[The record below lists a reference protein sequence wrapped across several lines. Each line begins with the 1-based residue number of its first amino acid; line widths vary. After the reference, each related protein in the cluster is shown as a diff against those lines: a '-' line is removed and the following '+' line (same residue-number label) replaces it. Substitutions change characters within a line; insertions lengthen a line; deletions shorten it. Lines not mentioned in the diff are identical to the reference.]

1 MILAFKLRDLITIPF
16 GWLLGMLN
24 DVTGNYGVAM
34 IIFAVLV
41 QLILLPLTAKSKKS
55 MMGMSRLTPKMQEL
69 QAKYG
74 NDQAKLNE
82 MTQKLY
88 QEEGVN
94 PMGGCLWT
102 MIPLPILIALYSI
115 LRQPITHFMSIKK
128 DVALSLVDKVASAG
142 LDISTIATVKDGVT
156 EFTPY
161 GQIALV
167 KLINEQLPQ
176 AVEGIEKWF
185 HIDFNFIGLDLTVHP
200 WDAVK
205 AFEPSW
211 AVIGLILIPILAGGF
226 QFLMTIMTMKQ
237 SAQQGAAA
245 GQTQGMMYMMCLFS
259 VYIAFIMPG
268 SLGIYWIAQ
277 TVFSMIQEFF
287 MNKFYNKKIE
297 EEERIR
303 YEQIQAERQKRQE
316 EGRRLQEERKR
327 KQAEEQKLSLKEKQK
342 AAHAAKAAKAAKA
355 ATGTTEAG
363 RVGNRPYAKGRA
375 YKEDRYND

>member
-1 MILAFKLRDLITIPF
+1 MFQTLGYYICMPFAALVRLFYNLTGSYGLSIILFTIVIKLIMLPF
-16 GWLLGMLN
+16 QM
-24 DVTGNYGVAM
+24 
-34 IIFAVLV
+34 
-41 QLILLPLTAKSKKS
+41 KSKRN
-55 MMGMSRLTPKMQEL
+55 MVRMNRMSGKMNEIRKKYANN
-69 QAKYG
+69 QAK
-74 NDQAKLNE
+74 ANE
-82 MTQKLY
+82 EIQKLY

-128 DVALSLVDKVASAG
+128 DVALSLIDKVAAAG
-142 LDISTIATVKDGVT
+142 ADISAIATIKDGVT

-167 KLINEQLPQ
+167 KLINEDLPQ
-176 AVEGIEKWF
+176 VAEGIEKWF
-185 HIDFNFIGLDLTVHP
+185 HIDFNFIGLDLTRHR

-226 QFLMTIMTMKQ
+226 QLLMTIMTMKQ
-237 SAQQGAAA
+237 TAQQGNAA

-259 VYIAFIMPG
+259 VYIAFIMPA

-287 MNKFYNKKIE
+287 MNKFYNQKIE

-303 YEQIQAERQKRQE
+303 YEQIQEERRKKQE
-316 EGRRLQEERKR
+316 EGRRLQEERKK
-327 KQAEEQKLSLKEKQK
+327 KQAEEQKMSLKEKKK
-342 AAHAAKAAKAAKA
+342 AAQAAKEAKAAKAP
-355 ATGTTEAG
+355 GTTDAG
-363 RVGNRPYAKGRA
+363 RVGNRPYARGRA
-375 YKEDRYND
+375 YLEEHYKD

>member
-1 MILAFKLRDLITIPF
+1 MFSTLGYYICMPFAALVRLFYNLTGSYGLSIILFTIVIKLIMLPF
-16 GWLLGMLN
+16 QM
-24 DVTGNYGVAM
+24 
-34 IIFAVLV
+34 
-41 QLILLPLTAKSKKS
+41 KSKRN
-55 MMGMSRLTPKMQEL
+55 MVRMNRMSGKMNEIRKKYANN
-69 QAKYG
+69 QAK
-74 NDQAKLNE
+74 ANE
-82 MTQKLY
+82 EIQKLY

-128 DVALSLVDKVASAG
+128 DVALSLIDKVAAAG
-142 LDISTIATVKDGVT
+142 ADISAIATIKDGVT

-167 KLINEQLPQ
+167 KLINEDLPQ
-176 AVEGIEKWF
+176 VAEGIEKWF
-185 HIDFNFIGLDLTVHP
+185 HIDFNFIGLDLTRHP

-226 QFLMTIMTMKQ
+226 QLLMTIMTMKQ
-237 SAQQGAAA
+237 TAQQGNAA

-259 VYIAFIMPG
+259 VYIAFIMPA

-287 MNKFYNKKIE
+287 MNKFYNQKIE

-303 YEQIQAERQKRQE
+303 YEQIQEERRKKQE
-316 EGRRLQEERKR
+316 EGRRQQEERKK
-327 KQAEEQKLSLKEKQK
+327 KQAEEQKMSLKEKKK
-342 AAHAAKAAKAAKA
+342 AAQAAKEAKAAKAP
-355 ATGTTEAG
+355 GTTDAG
-363 RVGNRPYAKGRA
+363 RVGNRPYARGRA
-375 YKEDRYND
+375 YLEEHYKD

>member
-1 MILAFKLRDLITIPF
+1 MFQTLGYYICMPFAALVRLFYNLTGSYGLSIILFTIVIKLIMLPF
-16 GWLLGMLN
+16 QM
-24 DVTGNYGVAM
+24 
-34 IIFAVLV
+34 
-41 QLILLPLTAKSKKS
+41 KSKRN
-55 MMGMSRLTPKMQEL
+55 MVRMNRMSGKMNEIRKKYANN
-69 QAKYG
+69 QAK
-74 NDQAKLNE
+74 ANE
-82 MTQKLY
+82 EIQKLY

-128 DVALSLVDKVASAG
+128 DVALSLIDKVAAAG
-142 LDISTIATVKDGVT
+142 ADISAIATIKDGVT

-167 KLINEQLPQ
+167 KLINEDLPQ
-176 AVEGIEKWF
+176 VAEGIEKWF
-185 HIDFNFIGLDLTVHP
+185 HIDFNFIGLDLTRHP

-211 AVIGLILIPILAGGF
+211 AVIGLILIPNLAGGF
-226 QFLMTIMTMKQ
+226 QLLMTIMTMKQ
-237 SAQQGAAA
+237 TAQQGNAA

-259 VYIAFIMPG
+259 VYIAFIMPA

-287 MNKFYNKKIE
+287 MNKFYNQKIE

-303 YEQIQAERQKRQE
+303 YEQIQEERRKKQE
-316 EGRRLQEERKR
+316 EGRRLQEERKK
-327 KQAEEQKLSLKEKQK
+327 KQAEEQKMSLKEKKK
-342 AAHAAKAAKAAKA
+342 AAQAAKEAKAAKAP
-355 ATGTTEAG
+355 GTTDAG
-363 RVGNRPYAKGRA
+363 RVGNRPYARGRA
-375 YKEDRYND
+375 YLEEHYKD

>member
-1 MILAFKLRDLITIPF
+1 MFQTLGYYICMPFAALVRLFYNLTGSSGLSIILFTIVIKLIMLPF
-16 GWLLGMLN
+16 QM
-24 DVTGNYGVAM
+24 
-34 IIFAVLV
+34 
-41 QLILLPLTAKSKKS
+41 KSKLN
-55 MMGMSRLTPKMQEL
+55 MVRMNRMSGKMNEIRKKYANN
-69 QAKYG
+69 QAK
-74 NDQAKLNE
+74 ANE
-82 MTQKLY
+82 EIQKLY

-128 DVALSLVDKVASAG
+128 DVALSLIDKVAAAG
-142 LDISTIATVKDGVT
+142 ADISAIATIKDGVT

-167 KLINEQLPQ
+167 KLINEDLPQ
-176 AVEGIEKWF
+176 VAEGIEKWF
-185 HIDFNFIGLDLTVHP
+185 HIDFNFIGLDLTRHP

-226 QFLMTIMTMKQ
+226 QLLMTIMTMKQ
-237 SAQQGAAA
+237 TAHQGNAA

-259 VYIAFIMPG
+259 VYIAFIMPA

-287 MNKFYNKKIE
+287 MNKFYNQKIE

-303 YEQIQAERQKRQE
+303 YEQIQEERRKKQE
-316 EGRRLQEERKR
+316 EGRRLQEERKK
-327 KQAEEQKLSLKEKQK
+327 KQAEEQKMSLKEKKK
-342 AAHAAKAAKAAKA
+342 AAQAAKEAKAAKAP
-355 ATGTTEAG
+355 GTTDAG
-363 RVGNRPYAKGRA
+363 RVGNRPYARGRA
-375 YKEDRYND
+375 YLEEHYKD

>member
-1 MILAFKLRDLITIPF
+1 MFQTLGYYICMPFAALVRFFYNLTGSYGLAIILFTIVIKLIMLPF
-16 GWLLGMLN
+16 M
-24 DVTGNYGVAM
+24 M
-34 IIFAVLV
+34 
-41 QLILLPLTAKSKKS
+41 KSKRN
-55 MMGMSRLTPKMQEL
+55 MVRMNRMSGKMQEIRKKYANN
-69 QAKYG
+69 QAKA
-74 NDQAKLNE
+74 NQE
-82 MTQKLY
+82 IQQMY

-115 LRQPITHFMSIKK
+115 LRQPITHFMSIKQ
-128 DVALSLVDKVASAG
+128 DVALSLIDKVQAAG
-142 LDISTIATVKDGVT
+142 LDISTIATIKDGVA

-185 HIDFNFIGLDLTVHP
+185 HIDFNFIGLDLTRHP

-205 AFEPSW
+205 GFEPTW
-211 AVIGLILIPILAGGF
+211 AIIGLILIPILAGGF
-226 QFLMTIMTMKQ
+226 QFVMTIMTMKQ
-237 SAQQGAAA
+237 SAQQGAT

-259 VYIAFIMPG
+259 VYIAFVMPA
-268 SLGIYWIAQ
+268 SLGVYWIAQ

-303 YEQIQAERQKRQE
+303 YEKIQAERQKRQE
-316 EGRRLQEERKR
+316 EGRKQQEERKK

-342 AAHAAKAAKAAKA
+342 AAQAAKADKAAKAAS
-355 ATGTTEAG
+355 GTTEAG
-363 RVGNRPYAKGRA
+363 RVGNRPYARGRA
-375 YKEDRYND
+375 YKEDRY

>member
-1 MILAFKLRDLITIPF
+1 MMFHTLGYYICMPFAALVRFFYTLTGSYGLAIILFTIVIKLIMLPF
-16 GWLLGMLN
+16 QM
-24 DVTGNYGVAM
+24 
-34 IIFAVLV
+34 
-41 QLILLPLTAKSKKS
+41 KSKRN
-55 MMGMSRLTPKMQEL
+55 MVRMNRMSGKMQEIRKKYANN
-69 QAKYG
+69 QAKA
-74 NDQAKLNE
+74 NQE
-82 MTQKLY
+82 IQKMY

-128 DVALSLVDKVASAG
+128 DVALSLIDKVAATG
-142 LDISTIATVKDGVT
+142 ADISAIATIKDGVA
-156 EFTPY
+156 EFSPY

-176 AVEGIEKWF
+176 AVEGNDKWF
-185 HIDFNFIGLDLTVHP
+185 HIDFNFIGLDLTRHP

-205 AFEPSW
+205 GFEPTW
-211 AVIGLILIPILAGGF
+211 AIIGLILIPILAGGF

-237 SAQQGAAA
+237 SAQQGAT
-245 GQTQGMMYMMCLFS
+245 GQTQSMMYMMCLFS
-259 VYIAFIMPG
+259 VYIAFIMPA

-303 YEQIQAERQKRQE
+303 YEKIQAERQKRQE
-316 EGRRLQEERKR
+316 EGRKQQEERK
-327 KQAEEQKLSLKEKQK
+327 KQQAEEHKLSLKEKQK
-342 AAHAAKAAKAAKA
+342 AAQAAKADKAAKAAS
-355 ATGTTEAG
+355 GTTEAG
-363 RVGNRPYAKGRA
+363 RVGNRPYARGRA
-375 YKEDRYND
+375 YKEDRY

>member
-1 MILAFKLRDLITIPF
+1 MMFQTLGYYICMPFAALVRLFYNLTGSYGLSIILFTIVIKLIMLPF
-16 GWLLGMLN
+16 QM
-24 DVTGNYGVAM
+24 
-34 IIFAVLV
+34 
-41 QLILLPLTAKSKKS
+41 KSKRN
-55 MMGMSRLTPKMQEL
+55 MVRMNRMSGKMNEIRKKYANN
-69 QAKYG
+69 QAK
-74 NDQAKLNE
+74 ANE
-82 MTQKLY
+82 EIQKLY

-128 DVALSLVDKVASAG
+128 DVALSLIDKVAAAG
-142 LDISTIATVKDGVT
+142 ADISAIATIKDGVT

-167 KLINEQLPQ
+167 KLINEDLPQ
-176 AVEGIEKWF
+176 VAEGIEKWF
-185 HIDFNFIGLDLTVHP
+185 HIDFNFIGLDLTRHP

-226 QFLMTIMTMKQ
+226 QLLMTIMTMKQ
-237 SAQQGAAA
+237 TAQQGNAA

-259 VYIAFIMPG
+259 VYIAFIMPA

-287 MNKFYNKKIE
+287 MNKFYNQKIE

-303 YEQIQAERQKRQE
+303 YEQIQEERRKKQE
-316 EGRRLQEERKR
+316 EGRRLQEERKK
-327 KQAEEQKLSLKEKQK
+327 KQAEEQKMSLKEKKK
-342 AAHAAKAAKAAKA
+342 AAQAAKEAKAP
-355 ATGTTEAG
+355 GTTDAG
-363 RVGNRPYAKGRA
+363 RVGNRPYARGRA
-375 YKEDRYND
+375 YLEEHYKD

>member
-1 MILAFKLRDLITIPF
+1 MMFQTLGYYICMPFAALVRFFYTLTGSYGLAIILFTIVIKLIMLPF
-16 GWLLGMLN
+16 M
-24 DVTGNYGVAM
+24 M
-34 IIFAVLV
+34 
-41 QLILLPLTAKSKKS
+41 KSKRN
-55 MMGMSRLTPKMQEL
+55 MVRMNRMSGKMNEIRKKYANN
-69 QAKYG
+69 QAK
-74 NDQAKLNE
+74 ANE
-82 MTQKLY
+82 EIQKLY

-128 DVALSLVDKVASAG
+128 DVALSLIDKVAATG
-142 LDISTIATVKDGVT
+142 ADISAIATIKDGVT

-167 KLINEQLPQ
+167 KLINEDLPQ
-176 AVEGIEKWF
+176 VAEGIEKWF
-185 HIDFNFIGLDLTVHP
+185 HIDFNFIGLDLTRHP

-205 AFEPSW
+205 GFEPTW

-226 QFLMTIMTMKQ
+226 QFLMTRMSMKQ

-245 GQTQGMMYMMCLFS
+245 GQAQGMMYTMCLFS
-259 VYIAFIMPG
+259 VYIAFVMPG

-287 MNKFYNKKIE
+287 MNKFYNQKIE
-297 EEERIR
+297 EEERVR
-303 YEQIQAERQKRQE
+303 YEKIQAERQKRQE
-316 EGRRLQEERKR
+316 EGRKQQEERKK
-327 KQAEEQKLSLKEKQK
+327 KQAEEHKLTLKEKQK
-342 AAHAAKAAKAAKA
+342 AAQDAKAAKAAKA
-355 ATGTTEAG
+355 AVGTTDAG

-375 YKEDRYND
+375 YKEDRYKD

>member
-1 MILAFKLRDLITIPF
+1 MFQTLGYYICMPFAALVRLFYNLTGSYGLSIILFTIVIKLIMLPF
-16 GWLLGMLN
+16 QM
-24 DVTGNYGVAM
+24 
-34 IIFAVLV
+34 
-41 QLILLPLTAKSKKS
+41 KSKRN
-55 MMGMSRLTPKMQEL
+55 MVRMNRMSGKMNEIRKKYANN
-69 QAKYG
+69 QAK
-74 NDQAKLNE
+74 ANE
-82 MTQKLY
+82 EIQKLY
-88 QEEGVN
+88 QEEGAN

-128 DVALSLVDKVASAG
+128 DVALSLIDKVAAAG
-142 LDISTIATVKDGVT
+142 ADISAIATIKDGVT

-167 KLINEQLPQ
+167 KLINEDLPQ
-176 AVEGIEKWF
+176 VAEGIEKWF
-185 HIDFNFIGLDLTVHP
+185 HIDFNFIGLDLTRHP

-226 QFLMTIMTMKQ
+226 QLLMTIMTMKQ
-237 SAQQGAAA
+237 TAQQGNAA

-259 VYIAFIMPG
+259 VYIAFIMPA

-287 MNKFYNKKIE
+287 MNKFYNQKIE

-303 YEQIQAERQKRQE
+303 YEQIQEERRKKQE
-316 EGRRLQEERKR
+316 EGRRLQEERKK
-327 KQAEEQKLSLKEKQK
+327 KQAEEQKMSLKEKKK
-342 AAHAAKAAKAAKA
+342 AAQAAKEAKAAKAP
-355 ATGTTEAG
+355 GTTDAG
-363 RVGNRPYAKGRA
+363 RVGNRPYARGRA
-375 YKEDRYND
+375 YLEEHYKD

>member
-1 MILAFKLRDLITIPF
+1 MGFFGTLGYYICIPF
-16 GWLLGMLN
+16 AALLRLFYN
-24 DVTGNYGVAM
+24 LTGSYGVA
-34 IIFAVLV
+34 IILFTIVIK
-41 QLILLPLTAKSKKS
+41 LIMLPFQMKSKRN
-55 MMGMSRLTPKMQEL
+55 MVRMNRMSGKMNEIRKKYANN
-69 QAKYG
+69 QAK
-74 NDQAKLNE
+74 ANE
-82 MTQKLY
+82 EIQKLY

-128 DVALSLVDKVASAG
+128 DVALSLIDKVAAAG
-142 LDISTIATVKDGVT
+142 ADISAIATIKDGVT

-167 KLINEQLPQ
+167 KLINEDLPQ
-176 AVEGIEKWF
+176 VAEGIEKWF
-185 HIDFNFIGLDLTVHP
+185 HIDFNFIGLDLTRHP

-226 QFLMTIMTMKQ
+226 QLLMTIMTMKQ
-237 SAQQGAAA
+237 TAQQGNAA

-259 VYIAFIMPG
+259 VYIAFIMPA

-287 MNKFYNKKIE
+287 MNKFYNQKIE

-303 YEQIQAERQKRQE
+303 YEQIQEERRKKQE
-316 EGRRLQEERKR
+316 EGRRLQEERKK
-327 KQAEEQKLSLKEKQK
+327 KQAEEQKMSLKEKKK
-342 AAHAAKAAKAAKA
+342 AAQAAKEAKAAKAP
-355 ATGTTEAG
+355 GTTDAG
-363 RVGNRPYAKGRA
+363 RVGNRPYARGRA
-375 YKEDRYND
+375 YLEEHYKD

>member
-1 MILAFKLRDLITIPF
+1 MFQTLGYYICMPFAALVRLFYNLTGSYGLSIILFTIVIKLIMLPF
-16 GWLLGMLN
+16 QM
-24 DVTGNYGVAM
+24 
-34 IIFAVLV
+34 
-41 QLILLPLTAKSKKS
+41 KSKRN
-55 MMGMSRLTPKMQEL
+55 MVRMNRMSGKMNEIRKKYANN
-69 QAKYG
+69 QAK
-74 NDQAKLNE
+74 ANE
-82 MTQKLY
+82 EIQKLY

-115 LRQPITHFMSIKK
+115 LRQPITHFMSFKK
-128 DVALSLVDKVASAG
+128 DVALSLIDKVAAAG
-142 LDISTIATVKDGVT
+142 ADISAIATIKDGVT

-167 KLINEQLPQ
+167 KLINEDLPQ
-176 AVEGIEKWF
+176 VAEGIEKWF
-185 HIDFNFIGLDLTVHP
+185 HIDFNFIGLDLTRHP

-226 QFLMTIMTMKQ
+226 QLLMTIMTMKQ
-237 SAQQGAAA
+237 TAQQGNAA

-259 VYIAFIMPG
+259 VYIAFIMPA

-287 MNKFYNKKIE
+287 MNKFYNQKIE

-303 YEQIQAERQKRQE
+303 YEQIQEERRKKQE
-316 EGRRLQEERKR
+316 EGRRLQEERKK
-327 KQAEEQKLSLKEKQK
+327 KQAEEQKMSLKEKKK
-342 AAHAAKAAKAAKA
+342 AAQAAKEAKAAKAP
-355 ATGTTEAG
+355 GTTDAG
-363 RVGNRPYAKGRA
+363 RVGNRPYARGRA
-375 YKEDRYND
+375 YLEEHYKD

>member
-1 MILAFKLRDLITIPF
+1 MFQTLGYYICMPFAALVRLFYNLTDSYGLAIILFTIVIKLIMLPF
-16 GWLLGMLN
+16 QM
-24 DVTGNYGVAM
+24 
-34 IIFAVLV
+34 
-41 QLILLPLTAKSKKS
+41 KSKRS
-55 MMGMSRLTPKMQEL
+55 MVRMNRMSGKMNEIRKKYANN
-69 QAKYG
+69 QAK
-74 NDQAKLNE
+74 ANE
-82 MTQKLY
+82 EIQKLY

-94 PMGGCLWT
+94 PMSGCLWT

-115 LRQPITHFMSIKK
+115 LRQPITHFMSLKE
-128 DVALSLVDKVASAG
+128 DVAISLVDKVAAAGIDVSA
-142 LDISTIATVKDGVT
+142 IATIKDGVT

-176 AVEGIEKWF
+176 AAEGIKGWF
-185 HIDFNFIGLDLTVHP
+185 NIDFNFIGLDLTVHP

-226 QFLMTIMTMKQ
+226 QLLMTIMTMKQ
-237 SAQQGAAA
+237 TAQQGNAA

-259 VYIAFIMPG
+259 VYIAFIMPA

-287 MNKFYNKKIE
+287 MNKFYNQKIE

-303 YEQIQAERQKRQE
+303 YEQIQEERRKKQE
-316 EGRRLQEERKR
+316 EGRRLQEERKK
-327 KQAEEQKLSLKEKQK
+327 KQAEEQKMSLKEKKK
-342 AAHAAKAAKAAKA
+342 AAQAAKEAKAAKAP
-355 ATGTTEAG
+355 GTTDAG
-363 RVGNRPYAKGRA
+363 RVGNRPYARGRA
-375 YKEDRYND
+375 YLEEHYKD

>member
-1 MILAFKLRDLITIPF
+1 MFQTLGYYICMPFAALVRLFYNLTGSYGLSIILFTIVIKLIMLPF
-16 GWLLGMLN
+16 QM
-24 DVTGNYGVAM
+24 
-34 IIFAVLV
+34 
-41 QLILLPLTAKSKKS
+41 KSKRN
-55 MMGMSRLTPKMQEL
+55 MVRMNRMSGKMNEIRKKYANN
-69 QAKYG
+69 QAK
-74 NDQAKLNE
+74 ANE
-82 MTQKLY
+82 EIQKLY

-94 PMGGCLWT
+94 PMSGCLWT

-128 DVALSLVDKVASAG
+128 DVALSLIDKVAAAG
-142 LDISTIATVKDGVT
+142 ADISAIATIKDGVT

-167 KLINEQLPQ
+167 KLINEDLPQ
-176 AVEGIEKWF
+176 VAEGIEKWF
-185 HIDFNFIGLDLTVHP
+185 HIDFNFIGLDLTRHP

-226 QFLMTIMTMKQ
+226 QLLMTIMTMKQ
-237 SAQQGAAA
+237 TAQQGNAA

-259 VYIAFIMPG
+259 VYIAFIMPA

-287 MNKFYNKKIE
+287 MNKFYNQKIE

-303 YEQIQAERQKRQE
+303 YERIQEERKKKQE
-316 EGRRLQEERKR
+316 EGRRLQEERKK
-327 KQAEEQKLSLKEKQK
+327 KQAEEQKMSLKEKKK
-342 AAHAAKAAKAAKA
+342 AAQAAKEAKAAKAP
-355 ATGTTEAG
+355 GTTDAG
-363 RVGNRPYAKGRA
+363 RVGNRPYARGRA
-375 YKEDRYND
+375 YLEEHYKD